1 MLALTK
7 RTEYALIAICHL
19 ARVGR
24 KQVVSAREIHE
35 AHGVPLPLLMGVLK
49 KLGHAG
55 LLESVRGARG
65 GYMLALA
72 PEQLSL
78 AAVIEAVE
86 GPVQL
91 VRCADLN
98 KQNRRCALTKQ
109 CPIQRSVHR
118 VHHQLRDFMSRVKI
132 ADLAFDGGGPTV
144 EPTRMLAE

>member
-1 MLALTK
+1 MLSLTK
-7 RTEYALIAICHL
+7 RTEYALIAMCHL

-24 KQVVSAREIHE
+24 KKVVSARDIHE
-35 AHGVPLPLLMGVLK
+35 EHGVPLPLLMGVLK

-55 LLESVRGARG
+55 LVESVRGARG
-65 GYMLALA
+65 GYLLALA

-91 VRCADLN
+91 VRCADLS

-109 CPIQRSVHR
+109 CPIQRTVHR
-118 VHHQLRDFMSRVKI
+118 VHHELRSFMSRVTI
-132 ADLAFDGGGPTV
+132 ADLAFDGGSPAA
-144 EPTRMLAE
+144 EPTRTLSE